1 MRKLLLLLTAA
12 LFLPMAMN
20 AQALNVEK
28 ASGLL
33 HRANTL
39 RMMDNRHKAP
49 AKADL
54 GPNQRILGHYDTDD
68 VVTGGY
74 LGLTGFPGD
83 LPTAI
88 ELTPDEL
95 AMFQGGKI
103 VAFRVGLAQ
112 STNISRVFVA
122 PSSEAGFG
130 EFTEW
135 ACDANA
141 EGWNVIPIDPPYEI
155 NLDSNTGLFVGYDY
169 RQTSTNYPISAVDV
183 GDIYPTYMYLTYQ
196 GSTGWYDL
204 GLDSYG
210 NLSLQLI
217 VESDDYPDYSIR
229 MSKFKTPN
237 FVNMGDDVEF
247 TFNVRNY
254 GLLDVDANALAI
266 DVFVDGEKVQTIT
279 NPEAFGS
286 NDYSMSGTVSTQGL
300 ETGEHHLTLTLATL
314 NGEPIENPSSVEGV
328 FKIIT
333 GSFPRQKHL
342 IEELTSNTCTYCPL
356 GASMLHYLL
365 DMRED
370 IAMVCVHGNQSG
382 VDPSNTA
389 QCDSIFDLVGAQ
401 GWPYAVFDRSVGWED
416 DSNIAC
422 GIGYNEQYHQMVAEE
437 LSAFLDYLADETP
450 TFATIELNGTTDMET
465 RKLQLEV
472 HGDITPDFD
481 VMMGEDAKLTVY
493 LTEDG
498 LIYRQLNQGKWV
510 SDYVHN
516 HVLRLAV
523 GSVKG
528 VALNKVGDN
537 KYSNTFEVEIPAE
550 WNIDNMDVVAFISRP
565 IMNGASGV
573 YTDMYVNNANSVSLK
588 DLAAGV
594 EELLIDE
601 DAVPVEYYD
610 VMGRMHDTPQ
620 QGINIVKMSN
630 GSVKK
635 VLVK

>member
-39 RMMDNRHKAP
+39 RMMDNRFKAP
-49 AKADL
+49 ARADL
-54 GPNQRILGHYDTDD
+54 GENQRIMGHYDTDD
-68 VVTGGY
+68 LSTDGLGITG
-74 LGLTGFPGD
+74 LPGTM
-83 LPTAI
+83 PIATVI
-88 ELTPDEL
+88 EPDEL
-95 AMFQGGKI
+95 SMFLGGKI

-112 STNISRVFVA
+112 ATPITRVFVA
-122 PSSEAGFG
+122 PIDANGNIG

-135 ACDANA
+135 RNSTGVV
-141 EGWNVIPIDPPYEI
+141 GWNEIALETPYEL
-155 NLDSNTGLFVGYDY
+155 NMDGNTGLMIGFDY
-169 RQTSTNYPISAVDV
+169 TQTSSNYPISAVEV
-183 GDIYPTYMYLTYQ
+183 GDIYPSYCYIQ
-196 GSTGWYDL
+196 GSWQNV

-210 NLSLQLI
+210 NLSVQCI
-217 VESDDYPDYSIR
+217 VESDEFPDYSIR
-229 MSKFKTPN
+229 MSKLKTPK

-254 GLLDVDANALAI
+254 GLLNVDANALAI
-266 DVFVDGEKVQTIT
+266 DVMVDGEKVQTLT

-286 NDYSMSGTVSTQGL
+286 NDISMGGVVSTQGL
-300 ETGEHHLTLTLATL
+300 ETGEHILTLTLATL
-314 NGEPIENPSSVEGV
+314 NGEPIENPQSVESV

-365 DMRED
+365 EMRED

-389 QCDSIFDLVGAQ
+389 QCDSIFDLVGAG

-422 GIGYNEQYHQMVAEE
+422 GIGYYEQYHQMVAEE

-498 LIYRQLNQGKWV
+498 LVYRQLNQGKWV

-565 IMNGASGV
+565 IMNGATGV